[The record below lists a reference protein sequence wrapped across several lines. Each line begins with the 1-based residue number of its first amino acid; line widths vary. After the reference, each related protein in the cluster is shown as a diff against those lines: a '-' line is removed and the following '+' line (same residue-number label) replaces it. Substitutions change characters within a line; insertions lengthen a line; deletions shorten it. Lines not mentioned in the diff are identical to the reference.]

1 VDIDF
6 RLPAVPADEQS
17 LGLEVDSLSEQAVEL
32 LLGTI
37 DDPDPATS
45 PEAVHAAGALA
56 EDVHIWD
63 RYEAVVFHYAH
74 RGSSRTSSIDGY
86 RAAELPE
93 AASKT
98 SGNVECLTVVELAE
112 AVGLSQTPCAR
123 RIRALEQ
130 AGVIEG
136 YAAIV
141 NPVRLGLKVQA
152 FVQVKLQ
159 QHADDVVMTFQ
170 RELAKFDEVISC
182 FAVTG
187 ESDFRHRSRP
197 RDAGRHRAQAAH
209 EDTGRA
215 RRSLEH
221 CAGDR

>member
-1 VDIDF
+1 MKLDRSDTRI
-6 RLPAVPADEQS
+6 LAALQQS
-17 LGLEVDSLSEQAVEL
+17 G
-32 LLGTI
+32 
-37 DDPDPATS
+37 
-45 PEAVHAAGALA
+45 
-56 EDVHIWD
+56 
-63 RYEAVVFHYAH
+63 R
-74 RGSSRTSSIDGY
+74 
-86 RAAELPE
+86 
-93 AASKT
+93 
-98 SGNVECLTVVELAE
+98 LTVVELAE

-187 ESDFRHRSRP
+187 ESDFLIYVAVPDLETLGATVLKRLMKIPGVRDVHSSIVLATVKRSAP
-197 RDAGRHRAQAAH
+197 WPLSHLPG
-209 EDTGRA
+209 E
-215 RRSLEH
+215 E
-221 CAGDR
+221 

>member
-1 VDIDF
+1 MDIDF

-74 RGSSRTSSIDGY
+74 RGSSRTNSIDGY
-86 RAAELPE
+86 RAAELRE

-98 SGNVECLTVVELAE
+98 SGNVEPLQHQVMLGTLTR
-112 AVGLSQTPCAR
+112 PPDR
-123 RIRALEQ
+123 
-130 AGVIEG
+130 
-136 YAAIV
+136 
-141 NPVRLGLKVQA
+141 
-152 FVQVKLQ
+152 
-159 QHADDVVMTFQ
+159 
-170 RELAKFDEVISC
+170 
-182 FAVTG
+182 TG
-187 ESDFRHRSRP
+187 P
-197 RDAGRHRAQAAH
+197 G
-209 EDTGRA
+209 G
-215 RRSLEH
+215 
-221 CAGDR
+221 

>member
-1 VDIDF
+1 MKLDRSDTRI
-6 RLPAVPADEQS
+6 L
-17 LGLEVDSLSEQAVEL
+17 
-32 LLGTI
+32 
-37 DDPDPATS
+37 
-45 PEAVHAAGALA
+45 AALQ
-56 EDVHIWD
+56 EDG
-63 RYEAVVFHYAH
+63 R
-74 RGSSRTSSIDGY
+74 
-86 RAAELPE
+86 
-93 AASKT
+93 
-98 SGNVECLTVVELAE
+98 LTVVELAE

-141 NPVRLGLKVQA
+141 NPARLGLKVQA

-187 ESDFRHRSRP
+187 TSDFLIYVTVPDLETLGATVLKRLMKIPGVRDVHSSIVLATVKRSAP
-197 RDAGRHRAQAAH
+197 LPLSHLLAK
-209 EDTGRA
+209 E
-215 RRSLEH
+215 
-221 CAGDR
+221 